1 MDRLFKKKSKKPPK
15 YSQRGHSI
23 SLGIPTITNVAAG
36 PLVPQPQLDTAPKG
50 EKICSYRDLDLDWT
64 DSAVAPDEESGGGS
78 QIAFQG
84 KAGKDQELP
93 AQETSTPGV
102 VDVGDTDHEHR
113 PSSECPRSSL
123 TGLTFMWIQMPSR
136 TRGGHC

>member
-1 MDRLFKKKSKKPPK
+1 MDRLFKKKSKKSPK

-36 PLVPQPQLDTAPKG
+36 PLVPRPQLDTAPKG
-50 EKICSYRDLDLDWT
+50 EKICSYRDLDVDWT
-64 DSAVAPDEESGGGS
+64 DSTVAPDEESGGGS

-84 KAGKDQELP
+84 KAGEDQELP

-102 VDVGDTDHEHR
+102 VDVGDADHGHG
-113 PSSECPRSSL
+113 PPSECLRSLLS
-123 TGLTFMWIQMPSR
+123 GLTSTWISLPLH
-136 TRGGHC
+136 TRGHC